1 MKKAII
7 ASAIAVASLG
17 MMQTASASNGEV
29 QFMGAVTATTCDLSP
44 EVGGSVSSM
53 VQLGT
58 ASLSTAATPVTFSLK
73 ADSSQSGCSA
83 LDAAKTATISW
94 GGGFD
99 TQGLTNQNGA
109 STGSWMKLVA
119 QNAKTA
125 NQVVTNSA
133 LSVDFAGDEIKNNG
147 ALFQATLNGGTTAGD
162 FKSAAAFVVAYK

>member
-17 MMQTASASNGEV
+17 MMNTASAGNGEV
-29 QFMGAVTATTCDLSP
+29 QFIGAVTATTCDLSP
-44 EVGGSVSSM
+44 EVGGSVTSL

-58 ASLSTAATPVTFSLK
+58 ASLNAAAAPVTFSLK
-73 ADSSQSGCSA
+73 ADSGQSDCSA

-94 GGGFD
+94 AGQFNA
-99 TQGLTNQNGA
+99 QGLANQNGTA
-109 STGSWMKLVA
+109 TGAWMKLTA

-125 NQVVTNSA
+125 AQVVTDSA
-133 LSVDFAGDEIKNNG
+133 SSVEFAGDEIKNNG
-147 ALFQATLNGGTTAGD
+147 ALFEATLNGGAAAGD